1 MSYIKIKNGMMTYY
15 EHMSLY
21 IKNLTNKCMLT
32 LNESILVKKKKNI
45 SLQIPLLGI
54 KL

>member
-1 MSYIKIKNGMMTYY
+1 MSSIKIKNEMMTQY

-32 LNESILVKKKKNI
+32 LNESILIKKNI
-45 SLQIPLLGI
+45 FLQITLLGI

>member
-32 LNESILVKKKKNI
+32 LNESILIKKKYFSSVTI
-45 SLQIPLLGI
+45 IRY
-54 KL
+54 